1 MSILPKD
8 PWRIA
13 KEWLFVIL
21 GILLYI
27 LAWSVFL
34 VPNNLVGGGVTGIA
48 SIIQYATHGTVKIGY
63 TYFVI
68 NAILL
73 VAAFFIMGSSFGA
86 KTIFAIVFASIGLNL
101 AQEVIPQSIIQ
112 TLAID
117 NGKLMSTIM
126 GGIMAGLGIG
136 LSMSAGGS
144 TGGTDI
150 IALIVSK
157 YRNVSPGKMIV
168 AMDFVII
175 LSSFFIPSYTADGAR
190 VEWAEKF
197 TTVVYG
203 LILVTVNGQVI
214 DMYLSGSRQSVQLFI
229 LAQQIID
236 LAVASEAQCAQ
247 ERGDRQLARPVHAD
261 PHDVVGVDFVLQ
273 PCAAARNDLRVKE
286 VLARAVDALP
296 VVYARGADQ
305 LGYDDALA
313 AVDDEGAVLGHERE
327 IAHEHL
333 GLLHLAG
340 LVVGQT
346 HRDLEGGGIGHI
358 PLTALRDGMFWIGIQ
373 GIVRK
378 LQLEISV
385 EVSDRRDIVEHLA
398 QVFLQEFLIGVL
410 LDLDQVRHVH
420 DFFNAGKALADP
432 VLSHYDVVYA
442 DVLHD
447 FSFLMFIA
455 RDYHECHHP

>member
-1 MSILPKD
+1 MSILPND

-229 LAQQIID
+229 LSHEYEKIADALTHELHKGVTVLPAKGWYTQQD
-236 LAVASEAQCAQ
+236 S
-247 ERGDRQLARPVHAD
+247 H
-261 PHDVVGVDFVLQ
+261 VLMVIS
-273 PCAAARNDLRVKE
+273 RKNDLSLMLRYIKMIDPQAFLSVGSISGVYGKGFETIKE
-286 VLARAVDALP
+286 KVP
-296 VVYARGADQ
+296 KQ
-305 LGYDDALA
+305 
-313 AVDDEGAVLGHERE
+313 
-327 IAHEHL
+327 
-333 GLLHLAG
+333 
-340 LVVGQT
+340 
-346 HRDLEGGGIGHI
+346 
-358 PLTALRDGMFWIGIQ
+358 
-373 GIVRK
+373 
-378 LQLEISV
+378 
-385 EVSDRRDIVEHLA
+385 
-398 QVFLQEFLIGVL
+398 
-410 LDLDQVRHVH
+410 
-420 DFFNAGKALADP
+420 
-432 VLSHYDVVYA
+432 
-442 DVLHD
+442 
-447 FSFLMFIA
+447 
-455 RDYHECHHP
+455 